1 MRRVDYLRAS
11 PPMFESRF
19 LDRFSRVH
27 HLVPVAIF
35 LPAIVALLVVAL
47 GEGVTPPAAVALV
60 VGGYLFWTLSEY
72 WIHRVIFHF
81 EPEQGI
87 GARLHWIIHGVH
99 HEHPQDPMRLVM
111 PPAVSVPLSSLF
123 VLGFVAVLGTGKGL
137 AFGAGFLAGY
147 LLYDMVHFYL
157 HHHTSTTRLGRWLRE
172 LHMRHHFQDDTRG
185 FGISAPYWDWV
196 FRTPTDRR
204 RRIQQAAE

>member
-1 MRRVDYLRAS
+1 MRRADHLRAS

-19 LDRFSRVH
+19 IDRFSRVH
-27 HLVPVAIF
+27 HLVPVVIF
-35 LPAIVALLVVAL
+35 APAVVVLFVLALSKDVSPLL
-47 GEGVTPPAAVALV
+47 AVGLV
-60 VGGYLFWTLSEY
+60 VGGYVFWSLSEY

-81 EPEQGI
+81 EPERGL
-87 GARLHWIIHGVH
+87 GARFHWIIHGVH

-123 VLGFVAVLGTGKGL
+123 VLAFVAVLGVGKGF
-137 AFGAGFLAGY
+137 AFGAGFLGGY
-147 LLYDMVHFYL
+147 LLYDMVHYHL
-157 HHHTSTTRLGRWLRE
+157 HHHASKTRLGRWLRE

-196 FRTPTDRR
+196 FRTPTDRAR
-204 RRIQQAAE
+204 RVQQAAE